1 MRSSLSRRGRSL
13 LKRKTI
19 AIRPKPLQRKP
30 PPEPVPFEVARLS
43 SWERKVYYALRRRGI
58 SFQMQV
64 NYAGGVGILGGMRV
78 DFVLQDRPVIIRVQG
93 PWHLFPAAQ
102 ARDELQRQYLQAL
115 GYTVVD
121 LYEEDIAN
129 LDRALEQKLG
139 VPVRG
144 R

>member
-1 MRSSLSRRGRSL
+1 
-13 LKRKTI
+13 
-19 AIRPKPLQRKP
+19 
-30 PPEPVPFEVARLS
+30 
-43 SWERKVYYALRRRGI
+43 
-58 SFQMQV
+58 MQV

-78 DFVLQDRPVIIRVQG
+78 DFGLQDRPVIIRVQG